1 LYFRDIFSRRLL
13 AVALLAL
20 APARASG
27 QAPDSSSLRA
37 TRLGLDASYGRP
49 EHSVFSG
56 NTSVVPFV
64 SEHWQVGLSPSWEVD
79 GGARNYYL
87 AGVADAIVNYVW
99 LDDNGSGPYAGA
111 FMSQRGASFAP
122 GYGVYGLQAGWL
134 RFLSPSVA
142 LRGELRL
149 RRYSNAISSPSADLI
164 VAFDP
169 YLFGRGAR
177 HLTTLPSFGVFDAT
191 LLADYSMRPVHSLR
205 INTTFAP
212 FVTRWF
218 QAGATANV
226 QFAFFRSSGTHAFE
240 VFGRGYLPV
249 DTRVVPFADVFVS
262 NASVGMSNS
271 TVGSAGGRAGVRSY
285 LTTGVA
291 LDLAVQ
297 WRRYDSELVG
307 ADIFTP
313 APERTLRATLT
324 TQFRAVRARD

>member
-20 APARASG
+20 APARANG
-27 QAPDSSSLRA
+27 QVLDSSARRA
-37 TRLGLDASYGRP
+37 TRVGLDASYGRP

-56 NTSVVPFV
+56 NASVVPFV

-79 GGARNYYL
+79 GGVKNYYL
-87 AGVADAIVNYVW
+87 AGVAEAIVNHVW
-99 LDDNGSGPYAGA
+99 LDDNGSGPFAGA

-122 GYGVYGLQAGWL
+122 SYGVYGLQAGWL

-149 RRYSNAISSPSADLI
+149 RRYSNAVSSPSADLI

-177 HLTTLPSFGVFDAT
+177 RLTTLPSFGVFDAT

-212 FVTRWF
+212 FVTRWL

-240 VFGRGYLPV
+240 LFGRGYLPV

-291 LDLAVQ
+291 LDLALQ

-307 ADIFTP
+307 ANVFTP
-313 APERTLRATLT
+313 APARTLRATLT
-324 TQFRAVRARD
+324 TQFRAMRARD